1 MTRNILARLA
11 AMDAGEAA
19 WRGAAA
25 ARIAVDRARFGI
37 VRPRWRRRD
46 LAHRLVPDFDPVRS
60 LLAGDRA
67 ADAHRELS
75 RHFASARPRFVIG
88 ASLRRAVTN
97 RIADAFPNAATEAG
111 ARADRM
117 LFGHYD
123 LLGYRGLRFDASGSF
138 EWNYDPVHDR
148 RAPSTFWASVPYL
161 DPAAGDHKIIWE
173 LNRHQHWL
181 ALGRAYWLTGDGKYR
196 DRCIA
201 ELVSWIDANPPLAGI
216 NWSSMLELAFRSLSW
231 LWALHFFA
239 DSDASDPQPWT
250 VDLLLALDRQLTHV
264 ERNLSYYFSPNTH
277 LLGEALAL
285 YVAGRALPELA
296 ASPRRADVGRT
307 ILRDEIGRQIASDGG
322 HCERSAHYHRYTLD
336 FYLLASAVARIT
348 HDPVAS
354 VFDNAVTRLA
364 GAARLLADDN
374 GRLPHLGDDDGGML
388 LPIAGRDPLD
398 VRDSLSTAAAL
409 LGRDDLA
416 IGAAPEE
423 TFWLL
428 AHPLFTNRCMARTPN
443 PSSVASAALADT
455 GYYVSRSPDG
465 THAVIDGG
473 PHGYQNGGHAH
484 ADALSLTLR
493 LQGVPLLID
502 PGTANYTIDVDR
514 RNRFRSTPM
523 HNTVTVDDRSS
534 STPAG
539 AFHWSQATDA
549 SATRW
554 RVNEAFDYF
563 EGAHRGFPGIS
574 HRRHVLLLHGDV
586 LIVADYIGGAGA
598 HAAVA
603 HWHVH
608 PRWRTTLI
616 DRSVMLSASRSV
628 RMFAPQGQ
636 IDVLQADQP
645 SGLGWYSPAYGRV
658 EPATTI
664 RIAQRAQAPFWIAT
678 VFDLAAA
685 QDLRSVEFLPVWAEA
700 GALASSIGLRLSRA
714 SSTDYVL
721 IAEASGESS
730 STWRIAEFETD
741 AHMLFVR
748 TAMERHPD
756 RIALVDGSMVRST
769 GRHTMQVALPAAA
782 ADLYLDPSRRAWNP
796 KPGTWN
802 LTCAESRDS

>member
-1 MTRNILARLA
+1 
-11 AMDAGEAA
+11 
-19 WRGAAA
+19 
-25 ARIAVDRARFGI
+25 
-37 VRPRWRRRD
+37 
-46 LAHRLVPDFDPVRS
+46 
-60 LLAGDRA
+60 
-67 ADAHRELS
+67 
-75 RHFASARPRFVIG
+75 
-88 ASLRRAVTN
+88 
-97 RIADAFPNAATEAG
+97 
-111 ARADRM
+111 
-117 LFGHYD
+117 
-123 LLGYRGLRFDASGSF
+123 
-138 EWNYDPVHDR
+138 
-148 RAPSTFWASVPYL
+148 
-161 DPAAGDHKIIWE
+161 
-173 LNRHQHWL
+173 
-181 ALGRAYWLTGDGKYR
+181 
-196 DRCIA
+196 
-201 ELVSWIDANPPLAGI
+201 
-216 NWSSMLELAFRSLSW
+216 MLELAFRSLSW

-239 DSDASDPQPWT
+239 ESDASDPQPWT

-428 AHPLFTNRCMARTPN
+428 AHPLFTNRCTARTPN
-443 PSSVASAALADT
+443 PRSVASAALAET

-465 THAVIDGG
+465 THAVVDGG

-493 LQGVPLLID
+493 LQSVPLLID

-523 HNTVTVDDRSS
+523 HNTVTIDDRSS

-598 HAAVA
+598 HTAVA

-756 RIALVDGSMVRST
+756 RIALVDGSIVRST
-769 GRHTMQVALPAAA
+769 GRHTMQVALPARA